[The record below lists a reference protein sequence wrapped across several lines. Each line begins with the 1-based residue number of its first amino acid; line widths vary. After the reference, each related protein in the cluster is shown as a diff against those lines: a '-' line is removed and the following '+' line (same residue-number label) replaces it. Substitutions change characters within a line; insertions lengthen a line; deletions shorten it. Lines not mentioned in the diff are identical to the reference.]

1 MEGKRLSDANIIT
14 RNYLDSILVEERLVD
29 SVLPSLEIEFFGE
42 TFASPIMTPA
52 FSHLPAYHDRELTG
66 LEEYSIAARN
76 LGIVNWCGMME
87 NDMFAKL
94 TATGAR
100 TVRIIKPYEDR
111 EKILDQM
118 AFAERNGAFAVGID
132 IDHIFGMGQYD
143 VVLGERMA
151 PQTKEDLQSFVR
163 ATGLPFVVKG
173 VLSVQDAVKC
183 AEAGV
188 KGIVVSHHHGR
199 MPYAVPPLMVLPEIA
214 EALKG
219 SDVKIVVDCSIDTGA
234 DAYKALALGANAVS
248 VGRAILPDLEEQG
261 VIGAERY
268 IKGMNDELS
277 MMMSFTGFSDIK
289 EMDVSAL
296 WKDGRRYDLF
306 TQIKTDMI

>member
-1 MEGKRLSDANIIT
+1 MEEKRLSDANVIT
-14 RNYLDSILVEERLVD
+14 RNYLDSILVEERLID

-42 TFASPIMTPA
+42 TFTGPIMTPA
-52 FSHLPAYHDRELTG
+52 FSHLPAYHNREMTG

-87 NDMFAKL
+87 NDVFAKL

-111 EKILDQM
+111 EKILDQI
-118 AFAERNGAFAVGID
+118 AFAERNGALAVGVD

-151 PQTKEDLQSFVR
+151 SQTKEDLQSYVM

-173 VLSVQDAVKC
+173 VLSTQDAVKC

-199 MPYAVPPLMVLPEIA
+199 MPYAVPPLMVLPEIS

-219 SDVKIVVDCSIDTGA
+219 FDVKIVVDCSIDTGA
-234 DAYKALALGANAVS
+234 DAYKALALGADAVS
-248 VGRAILPDLEEQG
+248 VGRAILPSLEEKG
-261 VIGAERY
+261 AAGAEQY
-268 IKGMNDELS
+268 IKEMNDELS
-277 MMMSFTGFSDIK
+277 MMMSFTGFSNIK
-289 EMDVSAL
+289 ELDASAL
-296 WKDGRRYDLF
+296 WINGSNGV
-306 TQIKTDMI
+306 

>member
-14 RNYLDSILVEERLVD
+14 RNYLDSILIEERLVD
-29 SVLPSLEIEFFGE
+29 SLLPSLKMEFFGE
-42 TFASPIMTPA
+42 TFTSPIMTSA
-52 FSHLPAYHDRELTG
+52 FSHLPAYHGRELTG
-66 LEEYSIAARN
+66 LEEYSIAAKK

-94 TATGAR
+94 IATGAR

-111 EKILDQM
+111 EKILDQI
-118 AFAERNGAFAVGID
+118 AFAESNGALAVGID

-143 VVLGERMA
+143 VVMGEKMA
-151 PQTKEDLQSFVR
+151 PQTKEDLKAYVKT
-163 ATGLPFVVKG
+163 TGLPFVVKG
-173 VLSVQDAVKC
+173 VLSVRDAVKC

-214 EALKG
+214 EALQG

-234 DAYKALALGANAVS
+234 DTYKALALGADAVS
-248 VGRAILPDLEEQG
+248 VGRAVLQSLEEKG
-261 VIGAERY
+261 VAGTEQY

-277 MMMSFTGFSDIK
+277 MMMSFTGFSNLK
-289 EMDVSAL
+289 ELNASAL
-296 WKDGRRYDLF
+296 WIDGRKY
-306 TQIKTDMI
+306 QK

>member
-1 MEGKRLSDANIIT
+1 MEEKRLSDANIIT

-29 SVLPSLEIEFFGE
+29 SVLPGLEIEFFGE
-42 TFASPIMTPA
+42 TFSGPIMMPA

-66 LEEYSIAARN
+66 LEEYSIAAKN

-87 NDMFAKL
+87 NDMFEKL
-94 TATGAR
+94 AATGAR
-100 TVRIIKPYEDR
+100 TIRIIKPYEDR

-118 AFAERNGAFAVGID
+118 EFAEKRGALAVGID

-151 PQTKEDLQSFVR
+151 PQTKEDLQSFVK

-173 VLSVQDAVKC
+173 VLSVTDAVKC

-234 DAYKALALGANAVS
+234 DAYKALALGADAVS
-248 VGRAILPDLEEQG
+248 VGRAILPSLEEKG
-261 VIGAERY
+261 AAGAEQY
-268 IKGMNDELS
+268 IKEMNDELS
-277 MMMSFTGFSDIK
+277 MMMSFTGFSNIK
-289 EMDVSAL
+289 ELDASAL
-296 WKDGRRYDLF
+296 WINGSMCRR
-306 TQIKTDMI
+306 

>member
-1 MEGKRLSDANIIT
+1 MEEKRLSDANVIT
-14 RNYLDSILVEERLVD
+14 RNYLDSILVEERLID
-29 SVLPSLEIEFFGE
+29 SVLPSLEIDFFGE

-52 FSHLPAYHDRELTG
+52 FSHLPAYHDRNLTG
-66 LEEYSIAARN
+66 LEEYSIAAKN

-87 NDMFAKL
+87 NDMFEKL
-94 TATGAR
+94 AATGAR
-100 TVRIIKPYEDR
+100 TIRIIKPYEDR

-118 AFAERNGAFAVGID
+118 AFAERIGALAVGID
-132 IDHIFGMGQYD
+132 IDHIFGKGQYD

-151 PQTKEDLQSFVR
+151 PQTKEDLQSFVK

-173 VLSVQDAVKC
+173 VLSVTDAVKC

-188 KGIVVSHHHGR
+188 RGIVVSHHHGR

-234 DAYKALALGANAVS
+234 DAYKALALGADAVS
-248 VGRAILPDLEEQG
+248 VGRAILPALEEQG
-261 VIGAERY
+261 VTGAEQY
-268 IKGMNDELS
+268 IQEMNDELS
-277 MMMSFTGFSDIK
+277 MMMSFTGFSGLK
-289 EMDVSAL
+289 EMDASAL
-296 WKDGRRYDLF
+296 WINGRRY
-306 TQIKTDMI
+306 QR

>member
-1 MEGKRLSDANIIT
+1 MEEKRLSDANVIT
-14 RNYLDSILVEERLVD
+14 RNYLDSILVEERLID
-29 SVLPSLEIEFFGE
+29 SVLPSLEIDFFGE

-66 LEEYSIAARN
+66 LEEYSIAAKN

-87 NDMFAKL
+87 NDMFEKL
-94 TATGAR
+94 AATGAR
-100 TVRIIKPYEDR
+100 TIRIIKPYEDR

-118 AFAERNGAFAVGID
+118 AFAERSGALAVGID
-132 IDHIFGMGQYD
+132 IDHIFGKGQYD

-151 PQTKEDLQSFVR
+151 PQTKEDLQSFVK

-173 VLSVQDAVKC
+173 VLSVTDAVKC

-188 KGIVVSHHHGR
+188 RGIVVSHHHGR

-214 EALKG
+214 DALKG

-234 DAYKALALGANAVS
+234 DAYKALTLGADAVS
-248 VGRAILPDLEEQG
+248 VGRAILPALEEQG
-261 VIGAERY
+261 VTGAEQY
-268 IKGMNDELS
+268 IKEMNDELS
-277 MMMSFTGFSDIK
+277 MMMSFTGFSGIK
-289 EMDVSAL
+289 ELEASAL
-296 WKDGRRYDLF
+296 WVNGRRY
-306 TQIKTDMI
+306 QR

>member
-1 MEGKRLSDANIIT
+1 MEEKRLSNANVIT
-14 RNYLDSILVEERLVD
+14 RNYLDSILVEERLID
-29 SVLPSLEIEFFGE
+29 SMLPSLEIDFFGE

-52 FSHLPAYHDRELTG
+52 FSHLPAYHDRNLTG
-66 LEEYSIAARN
+66 LEEYSIAAKN

-87 NDMFAKL
+87 NDMFEKL
-94 TATGAR
+94 AATGAR
-100 TVRIIKPYEDR
+100 TIRIIKPYEDR

-118 AFAERNGAFAVGID
+118 AFAERSGALAVGID
-132 IDHIFGMGQYD
+132 IDHIFGKGQYD

-151 PQTKEDLQSFVR
+151 PQTKEDLQSFVK

-173 VLSVQDAVKC
+173 VLSVTDAVKC

-188 KGIVVSHHHGR
+188 RGIVVSHHHGR

-234 DAYKALALGANAVS
+234 DAYKALALGADAVS
-248 VGRAILPDLEEQG
+248 VGRAILPALEEQG
-261 VIGAERY
+261 VTGAEQY
-268 IKGMNDELS
+268 IKEMNDELS
-277 MMMSFTGFSDIK
+277 MMMSFTGFSGLK
-289 EMDVSAL
+289 EMDASVL
-296 WKDGRRYDLF
+296 WVNGRRY
-306 TQIKTDMI
+306 QR

>member
-1 MEGKRLSDANIIT
+1 MEEKRLSDANVIT
-14 RNYLDSILVEERLVD
+14 RNYLDSILVEERLID

-42 TFASPIMTPA
+42 TFTGPIMTPA
-52 FSHLPAYHDRELTG
+52 FSHLPAYHNREMTG

-87 NDMFAKL
+87 NDVFAKL

-111 EKILDQM
+111 EKILDQI
-118 AFAERNGAFAVGID
+118 AFAERNGALAVGVD

-143 VVLGERMA
+143 LVLGERMA
-151 PQTKEDLQSFVR
+151 SQTKEDLQSYVK

-173 VLSVQDAVKC
+173 VLSTQDAVKC

-199 MPYAVPPLMVLPEIA
+199 MPYAVPPLMVLPEIS

-219 SDVKIVVDCSIDTGA
+219 FDVKIVVDCSIDTGA
-234 DAYKALALGANAVS
+234 DAYKALALGADAVS
-248 VGRAILPDLEEQG
+248 VGRAILPSLEEKG
-261 VIGAERY
+261 AAGAEQY
-268 IKGMNDELS
+268 IKEMNDELS
-277 MMMSFTGFSDIK
+277 MMMSFTGFSNIK
-289 EMDVSAL
+289 ELDASAL
-296 WKDGRRYDLF
+296 WINGSNGV
-306 TQIKTDMI
+306 

>member
-1 MEGKRLSDANIIT
+1 MEEKRLSDANIIT

-52 FSHLPAYHDRELTG
+52 FSHLPAYHDRNLTG

-76 LGIVNWCGMME
+76 LDIVNWCGMME
-87 NDMFAKL
+87 NDMFEKL
-94 TATGAR
+94 AATGAR
-100 TVRIIKPYEDR
+100 TIRIIKPYEDR

-118 AFAERNGAFAVGID
+118 AFAERSGALAVGID
-132 IDHIFGMGQYD
+132 IDHIFGKGQYD

-151 PQTKEDLQSFVR
+151 PQTKENLQSFVK

-173 VLSVQDAVKC
+173 VLSVTDAVKC

-188 KGIVVSHHHGR
+188 RGIVVSHHHGR

-214 EALKG
+214 DALKG
-219 SDVKIVVDCSIDTGA
+219 YDVKIVVDCSIDTGA
-234 DAYKALALGANAVS
+234 DAYKALALGADAVS
-248 VGRAILPDLEEQG
+248 VGRAILPALEEKG
-261 VIGAERY
+261 IAGAEQY
-268 IKGMNDELS
+268 IKEMNDELS
-277 MMMSFTGFSDIK
+277 MMMSFTGFSGLK
-289 EMDVSAL
+289 EMDASAL
-296 WKDGRRYDLF
+296 WINGRRY
-306 TQIKTDMI
+306 QR

>member
-1 MEGKRLSDANIIT
+1 MQEKGDQMEEKRLSDANIIT

-42 TFASPIMTPA
+42 TFAGPIMTPA
-52 FSHLPAYHDRELTG
+52 FSHLPAYHGRELTG
-66 LEEYSIAARN
+66 LEEYSIAAKN

-94 TATGAR
+94 AATGAR

-118 AFAERNGAFAVGID
+118 VFAERSGALAVGID
-132 IDHIFGMGQYD
+132 IDHIFGKGQYD

-151 PQTKEDLQSFVR
+151 PQTKEDLQSYVKT
-163 ATGLPFVVKG
+163 TGLPFVVKG

-214 EALKG
+214 KALKG
-219 SDVKIVVDCSIDTGA
+219 SGVKIVVDCSIDTGA
-234 DAYKALALGANAVS
+234 DAYKALALGADGVS
-248 VGRAILPDLEEQG
+248 VGRVILPSLEEKG
-261 VIGAERY
+261 VAGAEQY
-268 IKGMNDELS
+268 IKEMNDELS
-277 MMMSFTGFSDIK
+277 MMMSFTGFSGIK
-289 EMDVSAL
+289 ELDASAL
-296 WKDGRRYDLF
+296 WIGGETYHE
-306 TQIKTDMI
+306 